1 MNLPAGRPRPIAREI
16 ATFAT
21 IGAASTIAYLALY
34 SLFRAAAS
42 PPIANALALV
52 ATAIGNTA
60 ANRRWTFDVRGS
72 ERLASDHAAGLAAF
86 LVALALS
93 SAGLV
98 ALQVVAPA
106 AGRPVE
112 LAMLLSAN
120 VLATVARF
128 MVLRSWFASRRLE
141 PVVRR
146 TDRAAQ

>member
-1 MNLPAGRPRPIAREI
+1 MNLPAGRSRPIVREI
-16 ATFAT
+16 ATFAA

-52 ATAIGNTA
+52 VTAIGNTA

-72 ERLASDHAAGLAAF
+72 EGLVSDHAAGLAAF
-86 LVALALS
+86 IVALSIS

-98 ALQVVAPA
+98 ALQIVAPA
-106 AGRPVE
+106 AGRIVE
-112 LAMLLSAN
+112 LAVLLSAN

-128 MVLRSWFASRRLE
+128 VVLRSWFAWRRLE
-141 PVVRR
+141 PVARH

>member
-1 MNLPAGRPRPIAREI
+1 MNLPAGRWRPIAREV

-34 SLFRAAAS
+34 SLFRIAAS

-52 ATAIGNTA
+52 VTAIGNTA
-60 ANRRWTFDVRGS
+60 ANRRWTFDVRGF

-86 LVALALS
+86 LVALAIS

-98 ALQVVAPA
+98 ALQIVAPT

-112 LAMLLSAN
+112 LAVLLSAN

-128 MVLRSWFASRRLE
+128 MVLRSWFAARRLE
-141 PVVRR
+141 PATRH
-146 TDRAAQ
+146 TDRTAR

>member
-1 MNLPAGRPRPIAREI
+1 MNLPAAASRPIVREI

-21 IGAASTIAYLALY
+21 IGTASTIAYLALY

-52 ATAIGNTA
+52 VTAIGNTA

-86 LVALALS
+86 LVALAIS

-98 ALQVVAPA
+98 ALQVVAPG
-106 AGRPVE
+106 AGRLVE
-112 LAMLLSAN
+112 LAVLLSAN

-141 PVVRR
+141 PVARH